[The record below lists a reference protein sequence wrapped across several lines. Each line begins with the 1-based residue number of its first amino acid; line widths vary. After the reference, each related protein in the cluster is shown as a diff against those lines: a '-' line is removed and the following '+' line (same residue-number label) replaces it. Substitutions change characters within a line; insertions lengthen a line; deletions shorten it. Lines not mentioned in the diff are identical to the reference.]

1 MKQNLRIA
9 MVYNGTFE
17 YRTGILTVIENLT
30 KQYLKAGHQVY
41 NIGFT
46 TGKSQKVRGWTLI
59 PGMPLTLAGELK
71 LALTVKKL
79 IKEKDIDIVHFHGG
93 QLLTLF
99 KRHKIPYIVTNHG
112 LLSKIYA
119 ENAGNDI
126 KKSVF
131 NIIGRYLYRGAD
143 VVTTVSSAVKDDIT
157 NTYRVDPSKIF
168 VIPNGIDDFWLNDL
182 PPGKINETRQKLGLA
197 DKGPILFFLRPAE
210 KRKGLHFLL
219 KSLGEIRGEFPDIR
233 LLVAG
238 QISDSDYTQEI
249 RQLVTEL
256 HLDENVIFLG
266 NVPQKDLPVFY
277 KMAYLT
283 VVPSTYEAFPMVI
296 LESYACG
303 TPVVAFD
310 AGGVR
315 DIIED
320 GIDGWIIQWGDSEGL
335 TRIVF
340 DLLSKPDMLKEMGK
354 RGKEKVKGQYR
365 WSSIAESYIKVYKL
379 VGNA

>member
-1 MKQNLRIA
+1 MKQSLRIA

-41 NIGFT
+41 NVGFT

-59 PGMPLTLAGELK
+59 PGTPLTLAGELK
-71 LALTVKKL
+71 LALTVKKM

-126 KKSVF
+126 KKSLF

-143 VVTTVSSAVKDDIT
+143 VVTTVSYAVKEDIT
-157 NTYRVDPSKIF
+157 NAYNVDPSKIF

-182 PPGKINETRQKLGLA
+182 LPGKINETRQKLGLA

-310 AGGVR
+310 SGGVR
-315 DIIED
+315 DVIQNGVDGNLVPLKDVDALTDAIKNMINNPEMRNMMGIKARRKIEKQFKWEH
-320 GIDGWIIQWGDSEGL
+320 I
-335 TRIVF
+335 
-340 DLLSKPDMLKEMGK
+340 SKKYIEL
-354 RGKEKVKGQYR
+354 YR
-365 WSSIAESYIKVYKL
+365 RSL
-379 VGNA
+379 